1 MQSTSNG
8 SIQKNL
14 NLHVRLNMIVRD
26 EAHTI
31 EAALESARPII
42 DSFCIVDTGSQDDTI
57 SLIKKWGEIHGIY
70 GQVHQSTWVNF
81 GHNRTEA
88 LSFATS
94 DNSASHVLFLDADDR
109 IVVEPSFEKSSLK
122 LSTSYRLDYLS
133 GGIHYTLPGL
143 ISVGENRCWRWQGA
157 LHEFLESVQHHPTFE
172 SLGKVR
178 VMKNV
183 VKGGRSI
190 GLSQRDKYLRDA
202 AILEN
207 ELSLDPENSRNTFYL
222 AQSYRDAG
230 DQESAH
236 RWYVRRAGMPG
247 WDQETYHSMLEAAK
261 CLERLDRVDEALSQY
276 FNAWEFRRLRRCAL
290 YHCVRIFRIR
300 RSFGLGLH
308 LSQLA
313 YSCPDYTNDSLF
325 IDQSIYDWKLD
336 DETSIC
342 AYWEGK
348 YEYSVE
354 LCERILSRNDVPE
367 IARERVEKNRAFS
380 MQRLSEKDSEL

>member
-1 MQSTSNG
+1 MQSPSNG
-8 SIQKNL
+8 SMQKSPE
-14 NLHVRLNMIVRD
+14 LHIRLNMIVRD

-31 EAALESARPII
+31 EAALDSTRPII

-57 SLIKKWGEIHGIY
+57 SLIKRWGETNGIY

-94 DNSASHVLFLDADDR
+94 DSDASHVLFLDADDR
-109 IVVEPSFEKSSLK
+109 IVMEPSFEKSLLK
-122 LSTSYRLDYLS
+122 LSTSYRLDYFS

-143 ISVGENRCWRWQGA
+143 ISVVEDRCWRWQGV
-157 LHEFLESVQHHPTFE
+157 LHEFLEPVRHDPTFE
-172 SLGKVR
+172 SLGKLKVL
-178 VMKNV
+178 KNV

-207 ELSLDPENSRNTFYL
+207 ELRSDPENSRNTFYL
-222 AQSYRDAG
+222 AQSFRDAG

-236 RWYVRRAGMPG
+236 RWYVRRASMPG
-247 WDQETYHSMLEAAK
+247 WEQETYHSMLEAAK

-276 FNAWEFRRLRRCAL
+276 FSAWEFRRHRRCAL
-290 YHCVRIFRIR
+290 YHAVRIL
-300 RSFGLGLH
+300 RSKRNFGLGLH
-308 LSQLA
+308 LAELA
-313 YSCPDYTNDSLF
+313 YSRPSHTADSLF
-325 IDQSIYDWKLD
+325 IDRSIYDWKLD

-348 YEYSVE
+348 YKYSLE
-354 LCERILSRNDVPE
+354 LCERVLLRTDIPE
-367 IARERVEKNRAFS
+367 EARDRIKKNMGFAT
-380 MQRLSEKDSEL
+380 QKLGG

>member
-1 MQSTSNG
+1 MQSPSAG
-8 SIQKNL
+8 STQKNP
-14 NLHVRLNMIVRD
+14 NLHIRLNMIVRD

-31 EAALESARPII
+31 EAALDSVRPII

-57 SLIKKWGEIHGIY
+57 SLITRWGDINGIS

-81 GHNRTEA
+81 GYNRTEA
-88 LSFATS
+88 LSFANV
-94 DNSASHVLFLDADDR
+94 DNSASHILFLDADDR
-109 IVVEPSFEKSSLK
+109 IVVEPSFEKSSVK
-122 LSTSYRLDYLS
+122 LSTSYYLDYLS

-143 ISVGENRCWRWQGA
+143 ISVGENRGWRWQGA
-157 LHEFLESVQHHPTFE
+157 LHEFLERVQHQPTFE

-178 VMKNV
+178 VLKNV

-207 ELSLDPENSRNTFYL
+207 ELSLDPENSRNAFYL

-230 DQESAH
+230 DSENAH
-236 RWYVRRAGMPG
+236 RWYLRRASMPG
-247 WDQETYHSMLEAAK
+247 WDQETYQAMLEAGK
-261 CLERLDRVDEALSQY
+261 CLERLERVDEALSQY
-276 FNAWEFRRLRRCAL
+276 FNAWEFRRPRCCAL
-290 YHCVRIFRIR
+290 YHCIRIFRTR

-308 LSQLA
+308 FSELA
-313 YSCPDYTNDSLF
+313 YSCINYTNDSLF
-325 IDQSIYDWKLD
+325 IDQSIYDWKLA

-348 YEYSVE
+348 YDYSVE
-354 LCERILSRNDVPE
+354 LCERILARSDIPQ
-367 IARERVEKNRAFS
+367 IARDRIVKNLDFAVH
-380 MQRLSEKDSEL
+380 RLSDKNSAL